1 MSATSAINAV
11 AVITPTSGTV
21 CQSVT
26 SAISVAS
33 ARHGRPDRRRPLR
46 ALSRDRVDN
55 VLYCLLTCPR
65 IGDTPALHRTRISN
79 REGRMLRSVFAKA
92 IVAASL
98 VGVLFP
104 ATALAQSAITGLV
117 KDSSGGVLP
126 GVAVEASSPALIEK
140 SRTVVSDA
148 QGRYT
153 VVDLR
158 PGVYKVTFTIQG
170 FGTFIQDRI

>member
-1 MSATSAINAV
+1 MA
-11 AVITPTSGTV
+11 
-21 CQSVT
+21 
-26 SAISVAS
+26 
-33 ARHGRPDRRRPLR
+33 
-46 ALSRDRVDN
+46 SRDRVDN

-170 FGTFIQDRI
+170 FGTFIQDRIELPSNFTATVNAELRVGAVEESVTVSGAAPVVDVSHAQDRKSVV